1 MHRNVSGLDQL
12 VRAAVHDQLKFV
24 WDLNSQMRVA
34 AQQQNQFAHAHQ
46 FHRRR
51 GREANGVVQAGS
63 TGADQVTVPKMAPI
77 PAVTPIASA
86 PQNVTRMVGFR
97 MFAPPALAPIM
108 PSRARNTK
116 EPTETVG
123 ILQLDG

>member
-1 MHRNVSGLDQL
+1 MRFNKSARGKRTGEHSGVPGRTNAESRL
-12 VRAAVHDQLKFV
+12 VWGWPYLEYSEFPAE
-24 WDLNSQMRVA
+24 
-34 AQQQNQFAHAHQ
+34 
-46 FHRRR
+46 RRR
-51 GREANGVVQAGS
+51 WAR
-63 TGADQVTVPKMAPI
+63 ADQGTVPKMAPI

-108 PSRARNTK
+108 PSKARNTK